1 MIRAKTSILLLVVIL
16 TPGISGSESSD
27 DVVVTFT
34 DGRYQIRL
42 ERTIDA
48 PVDEVYRV
56 LTDYEHLTNLDPHIK
71 ESQLLSRTD
80 NTVEVFTRVRGC
92 VLLFCRTIERTH
104 AIVEEPPVKL
114 DAELVAD
121 GGNVASDRFTWLLTI
136 DGKGTRVQY
145 DQEIEPAF
153 WVPPFVGPAILKR
166 KLGKAANNAL
176 TNLERLAAVSEEHTG
191 E

>member
-1 MIRAKTSILLLVVIL
+1 MIRVRTSVLLFAVIL
-16 TPGISGSESSD
+16 TPGISESEASD
-27 DVVVTFT
+27 GVVVTFT

-48 PVDEVYRV
+48 PVNEVYRV
-56 LTDYEHLTNLDPHIK
+56 LTDYEHLTKLDPHIK

-80 NTVEVFTRVRGC
+80 NMVEVFTRVRGC
-92 VLLFCRTIERTH
+92 VLFFCRTIDRTH
-104 AIVEEPPVKL
+104 TIVEEWPIRI

-121 GGNVASDRFTWLLTI
+121 GSDVASDRFSWLLTV
-136 DGKGTRVQY
+136 DGQGTHVLY
-145 DQEIEPAF
+145 DQDIEPGF

-166 KLGKAANNAL
+166 KLGKAAENAL
-176 TNLERLAAVSEEHTG
+176 VNLERLASVSAEHTG

>member
-1 MIRAKTSILLLVVIL
+1 MIRVRTSVLLLAVIL
-16 TPGISGSESSD
+16 TPGISESEAPD

-48 PVDEVYRV
+48 PVNEVYRV
-56 LTDYEHLTNLDPHIK
+56 LTDYEHLTKLDSHIK

-80 NTVEVFTRVRGC
+80 DVAEVFTRVRGC
-92 VLLFCRTIERTH
+92 VLFFCRTIDRTH
-104 AIVEEPPVKL
+104 AIVEKSPTRI

-121 GGNVASDRFTWLLTI
+121 GSNVASDRFSWILTI
-136 DGKGTRVQY
+136 DGQRTHVLY
-145 DQEIEPAF
+145 DQDIEPGF

-166 KLGKAANNAL
+166 KFGKAAEKAL
-176 TNLERLAAVSEEHTG
+176 VNLERLASAPEEHTG